1 MASATHGGA
10 LSTEFQQSA
19 CRSCQED
26 MCQLLMQAREQP
38 LQGASTRE
46 ERWPKGDGF
55 ALEDNMHVC

>member
-1 MASATHGGA
+1 
-10 LSTEFQQSA
+10 
-19 CRSCQED
+19 